1 MENLLRLLN
10 RECDHTLPDQ
20 DWHALFELC
29 RPVSLR
35 RGQVLIEAGD
45 VEPDVYIVKE
55 GVMRGVDFDGER
67 ERTISFGLPGTIFSS
82 RHSFYAGL
90 PSYYRVE
97 ACCDSVVLKVL
108 KADYVGLIERNPRF
122 AIWALHYAWCE
133 QFYNELRQA
142 TVHNGTAEERYR
154 HMLRTRPELTEAV
167 SQRVIA
173 SYLGVTPEYLCR
185 LKRRLLKSGLR

>member
-1 MENLLRLLN
+1 MKQTATHKPSFAAIVLKYLVPLAVSAGLCWLLFH
-10 RECDHTLPDQ
+10 D
-20 DWHALFELC
+20 F
-29 RPVSLR
+29 
-35 RGQVLIEAGD
+35 
-45 VEPDVYIVKE
+45 
-55 GVMRGVDFDGER
+55 DFDGER

>member
-1 MENLLRLLN
+1 MKDLLRLLN
-10 RECDHTLPDQ
+10 QECDHTLPAE
-20 DWHALFELC
+20 DWQQLFDLC
-29 RPVSLR
+29 EPVSLR

-45 VEPDVYIVKE
+45 VAPDIYIVKE

-97 ACCDSVVLKVL
+97 ACCPAVVLRVPR
-108 KADYVGLIERNPRF
+108 ADYIALIERNHRF
-122 AIWALHYAWCE
+122 ALWALHYAWCE

-154 HMLRTRPELTEAV
+154 HILRTRPELVKSV

-173 SYLGVTPEYLCR
+173 SYLGVTPEYFCR
-185 LKRRLLKSGLR
+185 MKSRLLRRGRQ